1 TVASASSVK
10 PGLRTSVRTP
20 KRMSC
25 AMDSG
30 PLPFLMEPPRRFD
43 GIDRPLDKEW
53 RRGGWKRRDG
63 FVRRGRRLPPRDAQ
77 PTFVAA
83 FCRRT
88 GMRYDW
94 RGLLLAVL
102 LFGMVGI
109 GIELLLLEHT
119 EEFWQWLPIVL
130 LGIGIVGALALA
142 VRPSRVTVRT
152 FQTIM
157 LLFLAAGA
165 L

>member
-1 TVASASSVK
+1 
-10 PGLRTSVRTP
+10 
-20 KRMSC
+20 
-25 AMDSG
+25 
-30 PLPFLMEPPRRFD
+30 
-43 GIDRPLDKEW
+43 
-53 RRGGWKRRDG
+53 
-63 FVRRGRRLPPRDAQ
+63 
-77 PTFVAA
+77 
-83 FCRRT
+83 
-88 GMRYDW
+88 MRYDW

-165 L
+165 LGLYLHYTGNAEFELEMRPSLGGFELFKRSMMGATPALSPGTMTLLGLMGLICTYGHPATQRR